1 MKKILLWLPII
12 VLTILSGCK
21 SKEEKAIEM
30 IKKEMF
36 KTLYDYESYQP
47 IETTVDSAFYSPY
60 TDSTILSHGYVIKE
74 LLSEA
79 NKNLEEI
86 KEAHTSMEIW
96 SDSYS
101 SYGLTKYYDA
111 KEKMSSALEK
121 GNLYIKYM
129 NIEGDSIRM
138 LSKDIKSTFYGWKV
152 THKFRCKTKGGN
164 STIGNYVYIFDKK
177 IEHIIYKEDT
187 EDEDLINTKSLI
199 KECLEKEVAFNDTK
213 QTKL

>member
-1 MKKILLWLPII
+1 MKKVILWIAIIIPI
-12 VLTILSGCK
+12 LTGCK
-21 SKEEKAIEM
+21 SKEEKAAEI

-36 KTLYDYESYQP
+36 KTLYDFESYQP

-60 TDSTILSHGYVIKE
+60 TDSTILSHGYIINE

-79 NKNLEEI
+79 NKNLETV
-86 KEAHTSMEIW
+86 KEAQSSMEIW

-121 GNLYIKYM
+121 ANLYIKY
-129 NIEGDSIRM
+129 IDTEGDSIRM
-138 LSKDIKSTFYGWKV
+138 LSKDIKPTFYGWKI

-164 STIGNYVYIFDKK
+164 STIGNYIYIFDKN

-187 EDEDLINTKSLI
+187 EDEDLINIKSLI
-199 KECLEKEVAFNDTK
+199 KECLEKEVASNDTI